1 MRKLWLA
8 LSHEYVKTVRQRT
21 YLLALF
27 SLPLFIALF
36 AIIGII
42 MDSQQ
47 SNSSPVGFIDNS
59 GMLENPIAVERYSG
73 DTPVEIIPYSTASE
87 AQEAIESGDIQAFF
101 VLPNGYPENKN
112 IDLVFYEEPGE
123 NAVRDIYDYLQFNL
137 LETYN
142 NEIRIRAAVG
152 HDVTIRTADGTREF
166 PESGPT
172 LSMFLPLL
180 ISFSFIMLLM
190 IGSGYLM
197 GGFLEEKSNRTIEL
211 MVTSLSPAQLV
222 ASKLLNM
229 LALGFT
235 MLVTWIIV
243 GVIAYLIGS
252 NLLNLGWIQIQGLN
266 WRDILVVI
274 SLAIPSYVIAAALMF
289 SFGLILG
296 EHQEGESIGPIFFL
310 IAFIPLWF
318 AAPIASDLNGF
329 LAVILSILPI
339 TSLMTVG
346 FRTMFMQIPLW
357 QVFAG
362 LVFQI
367 FCVIGAIWLA
377 VRTFQIGML
386 RYGKRIRLNELFY
399 RKKATLGEEL

>member
-1 MRKLWLA
+1 
-8 LSHEYVKTVRQRT
+8 
-21 YLLALF
+21 
-27 SLPLFIALF
+27 
-36 AIIGII
+36 
-42 MDSQQ
+42 
-47 SNSSPVGFIDNS
+47 
-59 GMLENPIAVERYSG
+59 
-73 DTPVEIIPYSTASE
+73 
-87 AQEAIESGDIQAFF
+87 
-101 VLPNGYPENKN
+101 
-112 IDLVFYEEPGE
+112 
-123 NAVRDIYDYLQFNL
+123 
-137 LETYN
+137 
-142 NEIRIRAAVG
+142 
-152 HDVTIRTADGTREF
+152 
-166 PESGPT
+166 
-172 LSMFLPLL
+172 
-180 ISFSFIMLLM
+180 
-190 IGSGYLM
+190 
-197 GGFLEEKSNRTIEL
+197 

-243 GVIAYLIGS
+243 GVIAYFIGS